1 MLTIV
6 AKRVQSRLSRKG
18 VKVELKDIRTHLENT
33 VSNVNKIT
41 KQETNQATDYF
52 MSTAT
57 KLTVIQEDVE
67 SMTTNE
73 AATELET
80 LTNNNSEE
88 LEPETT
94 LETTP
99 ETSICV
105 DVENGNISPTITE
118 DKETLGTVHEVN
130 TLTTDNNSHPVTADQ
145 DTENLPQSQHQ
156 VDRTGWYQPAPLANT
171 TKSELVTSTA
181 QGLGVVL
188 NEAEIELIA
197 TNVNCSSD
205 DLQETLEEIKGA
217 IIAFIQHRIAN
228 NSQKIDETLQEIVQ
242 VATDGFNANSQ
253 QLTDGLRNI
262 NQQLQQ
268 QSKNFKSKVK
278 STLKCFQLPE
288 AS

>member
-1 MLTIV
+1 MLNKV
-6 AKRVQSRLSRKG
+6 ATRIQSRLSRKG
-18 VKVELKDIRTHLENT
+18 LKVVLGEIKEQCIKTFQNIENPTKVEINA
-33 VSNVNKIT
+33 V
-41 KQETNQATDYF
+41 TDYF
-52 MSTAT
+52 MNNAT
-57 KLTVIQEDVE
+57 TLTVITEDIEAV
-67 SMTTNE
+67 TTNE

-94 LETTP
+94 LET
-99 ETSICV
+99 SISV
-105 DVENGNISPTITE
+105 DVENGNIQPTITE
-118 DKETLGTVHEVN
+118 DKETLGTVDSANEVN
-130 TLTTDNNSHPVTADQ
+130 TLTTGNNSHPVTADQ
-145 DTENLPQSQHQ
+145 DTENIPQSQHQ

-242 VATDGFNANSQ
+242 VATDGFNQNSQ

-268 QSKNFKSKVK
+268 QSKDFKSKVK
-278 STLKCFQLPE
+278 STIKCFQHPE